1 MLGEGIDVCSI
12 EELHQLE
19 NQLERG
25 LTRIRAKKVLLS
37 KKNSYHET
45 LSISFVHTLTYHFQ

>member
-25 LTRIRAKKVLLS
+25 LTRIRAKKVPLS
-37 KKNSYHET
+37 TNT
-45 LSISFVHTLTYHFQ
+45 DRIISHAKCLVNMQI

>member
-37 KKNSYHET
+37 KKTVIMKRYRFHSYIH
-45 LSISFVHTLTYHFQ
+45 

>member
-37 KKNSYHET
+37 KKKQ
-45 LSISFVHTLTYHFQ
+45 LS

>member
-25 LTRIRAKKVLLS
+25 LTRIRAKKVNLID
-37 KKNSYHET
+37 N
-45 LSISFVHTLTYHFQ
+45 HTMNVYMKTFM